1 MCLPCVNIFFFSSL
15 FQQGHTIAHKYLVP
29 AIMQLYIDIEFTGSH
44 TQFYDKFNVR
54 YYISKLMKF
63 LWGMPVYK
71 KSIQEQSEYVLF
83 CRCCVVVL
91 SLFCR
96 CFVVVF
102 VYVFLWMDYL
112 LSIGIINS
120 SFDLSICFSMTPHT
134 YWMNHLRSC
143 RRFEASN
150 Y

>member
-83 CRCCVVVL
+83 CRCCVIVVSLFCRCFVVVL

-96 CFVVVF
+96 CFVVVLSLF
-102 VYVFLWMDYL
+102 CRCFCLCFFCEWITYYL
-112 LSIGIINS
+112 
-120 SFDLSICFSMTPHT
+120 
-134 YWMNHLRSC
+134 
-143 RRFEASN
+143 
-150 Y
+150 